1 MAQIKL
7 VYVERGDYE
16 WLYFND
22 RIYTAGHDIGNL
34 AFLSLINEEELDGS
48 FATYEVTD
56 DYVDEYG
63 GDLPN
68 DFNEIPRDGLT
79 LWNEQPKRIQ

>member
-22 RIYTAGHDIGNL
+22 QIDTAGHNIGNI
-34 AFLSLINEEELDGS
+34 AYLSMINEKELDGS
-48 FATYEVTD
+48 FAIYEVTD

-68 DFNEIPRDGLT
+68 DFNEIPSSEISL
-79 LWNEQPKRIQ
+79 LNEKPKRGE

>member
-1 MAQIKL
+1 MQIKL

-22 RIYTAGHDIGNL
+22 KINTAGHGIGNV
-34 AFLSLINEEELDGS
+34 AYLSLINEKELDGS
-48 FATYEVTD
+48 FAIYEVTD
-56 DYVDEYG
+56 DYVDECG

-68 DFNEIPRDGLT
+68 DFNEISSNELT
-79 LWNEQPKRIQ
+79 LLNKKPKRI